1 MRIRF
6 RIIFP
11 VVFPLLLWGCTTIQT
26 LDLKYSPSIVPSS
39 VPSQVKIAVLPF
51 ENATW
56 NGQENSYWVG
66 QASLYGMKLYSPTS
80 VSYLVTQGVKKEMGA
95 YGYQLSPDEIYT
107 IHINKED
114 IKTLLSRVPHIHVDF
129 LVGGVISQFFIQ
141 QVGRFIGEVE
151 IEAYLVQPPQGDIVW
166 SKKIGYREVRIP
178 FSSDNFTS
186 QSQEILNNLLDK
198 TMKDLFWNSDFRL
211 RTMKEK
217 K

>member
-6 RIIFP
+6 RIIFLG
-11 VVFPLLLWGCTTIQT
+11 VFFLLFWGCTTIQT
-26 LDLKYSPSIVPSS
+26 LDLKYLPSNVPPP
-39 VPSQVKIAVLPF
+39 VPSQVKVAVLPF

-56 NGQENSYWVG
+56 NGQENPYWVG
-66 QASLYGMKLYSPTS
+66 QASLYGMKLYGPTS

-107 IHINKED
+107 IQINRHD
-114 IKTLLSRVPHIHVDF
+114 IKTLLRRVPHLQVDF

-141 QVGRFIGEVE
+141 QVGRFIAEVE
-151 IEAYLVQPPQGDIVW
+151 IEAYLVRPPQGDIVW

-178 FSSDNFTS
+178 FTSDSFSS
-186 QSQEILNNLLDK
+186 QSQEILNNLLEK
-198 TMKDLFWNSDFRL
+198 TLRDLFWNSDFRL
-211 RTMKEK
+211 HTLGVK

>member
-6 RIIFP
+6 RIIFLG
-11 VVFPLLLWGCTTIQT
+11 VFSLGLWGCTTIQT
-26 LDLKYSPSIVPSS
+26 LDIKYSPSNTPPL
-39 VPSQVKIAVLPF
+39 VPSQVRVAVLPF

-56 NGQENSYWVG
+56 NGQENPYWVG

-107 IHINKED
+107 IHINRQD
-114 IKTLLSRVPHIHVDF
+114 IKTLLSRVPHIQVDF

-141 QVGRFIGEVE
+141 QVGRFIAEVE
-151 IEAYLVQPPQGDIVW
+151 IEAYLARPPQGDIVW
-166 SKKIGYREVRIP
+166 NKKIGYREVRIP
-178 FSSDNFTS
+178 FTSDSFTS
-186 QSQEILNNLLDK
+186 QSQEILNNLLEK
-198 TMKDLFWNSDFRL
+198 TLKDLFWNSDFRL
-211 RTMKEK
+211 QTLKEK